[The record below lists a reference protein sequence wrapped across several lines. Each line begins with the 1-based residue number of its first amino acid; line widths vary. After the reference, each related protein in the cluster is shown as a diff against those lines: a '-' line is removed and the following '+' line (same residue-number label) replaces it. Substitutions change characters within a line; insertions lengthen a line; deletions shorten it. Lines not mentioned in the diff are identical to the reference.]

1 MNDSTVNFKITRLT
15 AEVAEPVALRWQEK
29 EIDAG
34 PITVEL
40 EEGMS
45 HTANRGTLDY
55 SRRHARAEFHVRLS
69 FPELAST
76 LEPLGVDPELTRPV
90 HAVIRSEGEILDDH
104 SFVLSGGCDLGP
116 HTLFPSQET
125 RASILPGV

>member
-1 MNDSTVNFKITRLT
+1 MNDSTVNFKITKLA

-45 HTANRGTLDY
+45 KTANQGTLDY
-55 SRRHARAEFHVRLS
+55 SRRQARAEFHVRLR
-69 FPELAST
+69 FPELAGT
-76 LEPLGVDPELTRPV
+76 LESLGVDPELTQPL

-116 HTLFPSQET
+116 HALFPSPET
-125 RASILPGV
+125 RASVLPGV